1 MRQSSKVG
9 FSAAGASLRHPALLL
24 AGLLLAGCA
33 AVQVSGPA
41 SSPDEAPPEPARAA
55 HWQFD
60 AGTRP
65 EADRDGY
72 RPPQKLAV
80 LLPLSGSLATA
91 AAPVRDGLLA
101 GYYGERRRRPDLQF
115 YDTAGTAGGAVAAYA
130 RAVSEGAD
138 QVLGPLGRDE
148 VEAVFRET
156 QANVP
161 VLALN
166 RPASPPPVNNASYA
180 LAPEDDGTG
189 AANYLVAR
197 KALRVLVLSS
207 GDDSARRSVGAF
219 DKQLQAQGGGIVQT
233 LAVTGE
239 KPADMTALLQAA
251 AQREGGVDAVF
262 LALRGPQAR
271 AIAPQLAAAG
281 LGGKPRVATSQLTSG
296 TGKAEQDRALDGI
309 AFPTDAWSVTGV
321 TGLPNAAATGKSLPT
336 ARGAATR
343 LFAFGYDA
351 WLLTAYLEKLAL
363 GSDVSVQGASG
374 TLRIDADGNVVRMP
388 AWSTFSAGYVVPL
401 AGSGG

>member
-1 MRQSSKVG
+1 MRPSSN
-9 FSAAGASLRHPALLL
+9 FSAVAIAI

-33 AVQVSGPA
+33 TVQVSGPGTA
-41 SSPDEAPPEPARAA
+41 EPSAADEPERAA
-55 HWQFD
+55 HWRFD
-60 AGTRP
+60 AATRP
-65 EADRDGY
+65 PADRDGY

-80 LLPLSGSLATA
+80 LLPLTGSLATA
-91 AAPVRDGLLA
+91 TAPVRDGLLA
-101 GYYGERRRRPDLQF
+101 GYYGERRRRPEVQF
-115 YDTAGTAGGAVAAYA
+115 YDTAGTAAGAVAAYA

-148 VEAVFRET
+148 VEAVFRQT
-156 QANVP
+156 QASVP
-161 VLALN
+161 MLALN
-166 RPASPPPVNNASYA
+166 RPASPPPINSASYA

-189 AANYLVAR
+189 AANYLASR

-207 GDDSARRSVGAF
+207 GDDSTRRSVAAF
-219 DKQLQAQGGGIVQT
+219 DKQLQARGGAIVQT

-239 KPADMTALLQAA
+239 KPPDMTALLQAT
-251 AQREGGVDAVF
+251 AQREGVDAVF

-281 LGGKPRVATSQLTSG
+281 LGFKPRVATSQLTSG
-296 TGKAEQDRALDGI
+296 TGKAEEDRALDGI

-321 TGLPNAAATGKSLPT
+321 SGLPNAAMTGKTLPT
-336 ARGAATR
+336 ARGPAAR

-363 GSDVSVQGASG
+363 GSDAVVQGASG
-374 TLRIDADGNVVRMP
+374 TLRIDADGNVLRMP

-401 AGSGG
+401 AGSDG

>member
-1 MRQSSKVG
+1 MRPSSNL
-9 FSAAGASLRHPALLL
+9 SAVANAI

-33 AVQVSGPA
+33 TVQVSRPGTAEPSA
-41 SSPDEAPPEPARAA
+41 ADEPERAA
-55 HWQFD
+55 HWRFD

-65 EADRDGY
+65 PADRDGY

-80 LLPLSGSLATA
+80 LLPLTGSLATA

-101 GYYGERRRRPDLQF
+101 GYYGERRQRPEVQF
-115 YDTAGTAGGAVAAYA
+115 YDTAGTAAGAVAAYT
-130 RAVSEGAD
+130 RALSEGAD

-156 QANVP
+156 QASVP

-166 RPASPPPVNNASYA
+166 RPISAPPANSASYA

-189 AANYLVAR
+189 AANYLASR
-197 KALRVLVLSS
+197 KALRVLVLGS
-207 GDDSARRSVGAF
+207 GDDSARRSVAAF
-219 DKQLQAQGGGIVQT
+219 DKQLQARGGAIVQT

-239 KPADMTALLQAA
+239 KPPDMTALLQAA

-281 LGGKPRVATSQLTSG
+281 LGFKPRVATSQLTSG
-296 TGKAEQDRALDGI
+296 TGKAEEDRALDGI

-321 TGLPNAAATGKSLPT
+321 SGLPNAAMTAKSLPT
-336 ARGAATR
+336 ARGAAAR

-363 GSDVSVQGASG
+363 GSDAVVQGASG
-374 TLRIDADGNVVRMP
+374 ALHIDADGNVVRTP

>member
-1 MRQSSKVG
+1 MRQSSKGSVI
-9 FSAAGASLRHPALLL
+9 AAI

-33 AVQVSGPA
+33 TVRVSGPA
-41 SSPDEAPPEPARAA
+41 TTQDAASQAPARTA

-60 AGTRP
+60 AGARP
-65 EADRDGY
+65 PADRDGY

-101 GYYGERRRRPDLQF
+101 GYYGERRRRPEVQF

-138 QVLGPLGRDE
+138 QVVGPLGRDE
-148 VEAVFRET
+148 VEAVFRDT
-156 QANVP
+156 RNGVP

-166 RPASPPPVNNASYA
+166 RPATAPPPNNASYA
-180 LAPEDDGTG
+180 LAPEDDGTS
-189 AANYLVAR
+189 AASYLAAR
-197 KALRVLVLSS
+197 RALRVLVLSS
-207 GDDSARRSVGAF
+207 GDDHARRSVDAF
-219 DKQLQAQGGGIVQT
+219 DKQLQAHGGAVVQT
-233 LAVTGE
+233 LAVIGE

-251 AQREGGVDAVF
+251 AQREGGIDAVF
-262 LALRGPQAR
+262 LALRGAQAR

-296 TGKAEQDRALDGI
+296 TGKADQDRALDGI
-309 AFPTDAWSVTGV
+309 AFPTDAWSVAGV
-321 TGLPNAAATGKSLPT
+321 SGLPNAAMTGKSLPT
-336 ARGAATR
+336 ARGPAAR

-374 TLRIDADGNVVRMP
+374 TLHIDADGNVVRAP